1 MKGGA
6 RSCKVPALPAA
17 YDRGPMM
24 EVGVLQF
31 TLRLRGCRSL
41 KEKRHVLKSI
51 KDRLRARF
59 NVAVAE
65 VDDHEL
71 WQKGTLGLVTCS
83 NDPVRVRSM
92 LDKIVMMIRLHPTAE
107 LVDHQI
113 DIL

>member
-1 MKGGA
+1 M
-6 RSCKVPALPAA
+6 L
-17 YDRGPMM
+17 

-31 TLRLRGCRSL
+31 TVLLRASHSL

-71 WQKGTLGLVTCS
+71 WQKGTLGLVTCG
-83 NDPVRVRSM
+83 NDRKHVREL
-92 LDKIVMMIRLHPTAE
+92 LDKIVTMVRLHPVAE

-113 DIL
+113 DLF

>member
-1 MKGGA
+1 
-6 RSCKVPALPAA
+6 
-17 YDRGPMM
+17 MM

-51 KDRLRARF
+51 KDRLRSRF
-59 NVAVAE
+59 NVSVAE

-83 NDPVRVRSM
+83 NDAVQIRSL
-92 LDKIVMMIRLHPTAE
+92 LDRIVMLLRMHPKAE

-113 DIL
+113 EIL